1 MHSDDIIV
9 VDNGSSKPSAF
20 PQQTVKRLGVTH
32 KVSLSEIYKRHGLL
46 NNEHKIK
53 EINT

>member
-1 MHSDDIIV
+1 MD
-9 VDNGSSKPSAF
+9 VDN

-32 KVSLSEIYKRHGLL
+32 KVSLSEIYKLHGLL
-46 NNEHKIK
+46 NSEHKIK